1 MTSKEN
7 LATLPAPAF
16 IALGL
21 SPAEAFKIA
30 EANLYLARKAEDL
43 ATMAVWEA
51 DLGKD
56 ADEARVVYRK
66 VVENRREAEALLQG
80 IVKTM

>member
-56 ADEARVVYRK
+56 ADAARVIYRK
-66 VVENRREAEALLQG
+66 MAQTRREVESILEALA
-80 IVKTM
+80 KAK